1 MTFPDSLWVG
11 IPAPTS
17 SGDAPGG
24 LQLPREASSS
34 RGGCQSL
41 APPLLGSS
49 LTLGSCFQPLP
60 EFSLSGTPVG
70 RRTEVVTPTAL
81 RAPGSSSQLPLA
93 WELRQVFQWGWGR
106 RLECE
111 EGLAHGREGMGV
123 PGAQDHLS

>member
-81 RAPGSSSQLPLA
+81 RAPGSSGRFSSGVGGGA
-93 WELRQVFQWGWGR
+93 WSVRRGWPTAVRGWGFQVHR
-106 RLECE
+106 TT
-111 EGLAHGREGMGV
+111 
-123 PGAQDHLS
+123 